1 MPFSGPY
8 SCRIADRRLEILSM
22 RKLRATY
29 LKLWTGR
36 RIQKPEVVSK
46 MSEIVRNVKFTVIR
60 NCVKK
65 IIAAFDDIEICMI

>member
-1 MPFSGPY
+1 LPFSGPY